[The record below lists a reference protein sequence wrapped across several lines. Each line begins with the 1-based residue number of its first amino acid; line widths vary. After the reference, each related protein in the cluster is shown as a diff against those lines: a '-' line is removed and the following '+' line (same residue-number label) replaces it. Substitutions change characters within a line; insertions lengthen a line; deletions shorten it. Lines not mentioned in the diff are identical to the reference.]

1 MIHVYLTDD
10 HTLLVEGVTTAL
22 AQSDDIRI
30 TRSFST
36 LHDCRTALTTSLP
49 DVLLL
54 DISMPDGDGVAFCKE
69 MAEQHPT
76 LRVIALTVHDE
87 YSLVK
92 RVLDTGIAGY
102 VLKNVTTDELADAI
116 RHVHAGGRHVC
127 DEIASLMRKRAAT
140 EVTLTSRETEVL
152 RLLVDGYSSTRIA
165 ATLFISEKTVK
176 WHRKNLLNKLGANN
190 TSALVT
196 MAINKRLV

>member
-36 LHDCRTALTTSLP
+36 LHDCRTALTTSQP

-69 MAEQHPT
+69 MVEQHPT

-196 MAINKRLV
+196 MAIKKRLV

>member
-36 LHDCRTALTTSLP
+36 LHDCRTALTTSQP

-116 RHVHAGGRHVC
+116 RRVHAGGHHVC

-196 MAINKRLV
+196 MAIKKRLV